1 MKQLFIALSILAL
14 GTVSCRKIIDIEQ
27 EDADKRTVI
36 EATLLEGTNNFDVR
50 ITETSN
56 FFGDNSPVS
65 ITNASVILNDGTTDY
80 TLASFGDG
88 NYQLVGFNA
97 VSGTQ
102 YTLTVNENGNS
113 FVAKGTMPAIVP
125 IDTIAYQFVEQSTFS
140 DSGYITQIEFND
152 PAAEDNYYRIE
163 VDVQGVYYGD
173 IFNLILLD
181 DGFLNGNRIE
191 FPLFA
196 IDVAQ
201 AYDNITMKLSSCD
214 EATFTYLEGVDALI
228 NTGNG
233 APPANPTSN
242 FNNGALGNF
251 SLYASD
257 TKSIVITP

>member
-1 MKQLFIALSILAL
+1 MKKIIFAFSILAIS
-14 GTVSCRKIIDIEQ
+14 TVSCRKIIDIEQ
-27 EDADKRTVI
+27 EEGDKRTVI
-36 EATLLEGTNNFDVR
+36 EATLLEGTHSFDVKVSK
-50 ITETSN
+50 TSN
-56 FFGDNSPVS
+56 FFGDNTPVP
-65 ITNASVILNDGTTDY
+65 ITNATVVLSDGAGDY
-80 TLASFGDG
+80 TLTSFGDG

-97 VSGTQ
+97 VSGTE

-113 FVAKGTMPAIVP
+113 FVAKGIMPAVVP
-125 IDTIAYQFVEQSTFS
+125 IDTISYEFVEASTFN

-152 PAAEDNYYRIE
+152 PAATDNYYRIE
-163 VDVQGVYYGD
+163 VDIQGTYYGD

-196 IDVAQ
+196 IDVAD
-201 AYDNITMKLSSCD
+201 AFDNVTMKLTSCD
-214 EATFTYLEGVDALI
+214 RATFTYLEGVDALI

-233 APPANPTSN
+233 APPANPTGN

-257 TKSIVITP
+257 TQSIVILP

>member
-50 ITETSN
+50 VTETSN
-56 FFGDNSPVS
+56 FFGDNSSVP

-97 VSGTQ
+97 VSGTH

-201 AYDNITMKLSSCD
+201 AYDNVTMKLSSCD
-214 EATFTYLEGVDALI
+214 EATYTYLEGVDALI